1 MSKST
6 DELIR
11 ELETGGVL
19 DRGTAVA
26 GPPKRAAAAKP
37 ARKGLG
43 GSGVVMLVIATIL
56 AAVVGALPFGS
67 TALYPFA
74 LFVTLLHETGHAI
87 ATIGTGGSV
96 ANLQIASDLSGVTL
110 TRGGI
115 MALIAPAGY
124 LGATLAGVGLLLFP
138 LRWARWAIGALAAVP
153 LATLLLFHPAD
164 TFTALWCLGFMA
176 VLGAAAWKVPAR
188 WLAFL
193 QIFLGVEAGLNAFRD
208 LMTLVFISG
217 SDAHIQTDAESMSRA
232 LFLPATFWAVSWTV
246 LSVLLLAW
254 ALVVLVRRDVSG
266 LRAPGRRKPATA
278 DVG

>member
-6 DELIR
+6 EELLR

-19 DRGTAVA
+19 NGGTAA
-26 GPPKRAAAAKP
+26 APPRKRAAAP
-37 ARKGLG
+37 VRKGTA
-43 GSGVVMLVIATIL
+43 GSGVVMLVVATIL

-74 LFVTLLHETGHAI
+74 LFVTLLHETGHAVATI
-87 ATIGTGGSV
+87 ATGGTVSS
-96 ANLQIASDLSGVTL
+96 LQISSNLSGLTY
-110 TRGGI
+110 TRGGL

-164 TFTALWCLGFMA
+164 SFTAIWSLGFAA

-208 LMTLVFISG
+208 LLTLIFISG
-217 SDAHIQTDAESMSRA
+217 SNAHIQTDAENMSRA
-232 LFLPATFWAVSWTV
+232 LFLPATFWAVAWTAI
-246 LSVLLLAW
+246 SVLLLVW
-254 ALVVLVRRDVSG
+254 ALVVLVQRDVSR
-266 LRAPGRRKPATA
+266 LRRPERRESPN
-278 DVG
+278 

>member
-11 ELETGGVL
+11 ELESGGVL
-19 DRGTAVA
+19 DHGTAIA
-26 GPPKRAAAAKP
+26 PAKKRAAAP
-37 ARKGLG
+37 GRKGLA
-43 GSGVVMLVIATIL
+43 GSGVVLLVIATIL

-74 LFVTLLHETGHAI
+74 LFVTLLHETGHAV
-87 ATIGTGGSV
+87 ATIGTGGTV
-96 ANLQIASDLSGVTL
+96 DNLKVVSDLSGATL

-115 MALIAPAGY
+115 MTLIAPAGY

-153 LATLLLFHPAD
+153 LGTLLLFHPAD
-164 TFTALWCLGFMA
+164 SFTAIWCLAFAA
-176 VLGAAAWKVPAR
+176 VLGVAAWKVPVR
-188 WLAFL
+188 WLGFL

-208 LMTLVFISG
+208 LLTLIFISG
-217 SDAHIQTDAESMSRA
+217 SNAHIQTDAENMSRT

-246 LSVLLLAW
+246 ISVLLLAW
-254 ALVVLVRRDVSG
+254 ALVVLVRRDVSR
-266 LRAPGRRKPATA
+266 LRRPERRQPPN
-278 DVG
+278 

>member
-1 MSKST
+1 MGKST

-19 DRGTAVA
+19 DHGTAVA
-26 GPPKRAAAAKP
+26 PPRKRAAIP
-37 ARKGLG
+37 VRKGIA

-96 ANLQIASDLSGVTL
+96 ANLKIAADLSGVTL
-110 TRGGI
+110 TRGGV

-138 LRWARWAIGALAAVP
+138 LRFARWAISALAAVP
-153 LATLLLFHPAD
+153 LATLVLFHPAD
-164 TFTALWCLGFMA
+164 TFTALWCLGFAA

-208 LMTLVFISG
+208 LMTLIFISG
-217 SDAHIQTDAESMSRA
+217 SNAHIQTDAENMSRT
-232 LFLPATFWAVSWTV
+232 LFLPATFWAVSWTFV
-246 LSVLLLAW
+246 SVLLLAW
-254 ALVVLVRRDVSG
+254 ALALLVRRDVSG
-266 LRAPGRRKPATA
+266 LRRSGRSKLPTA
-278 DVG
+278 GDG